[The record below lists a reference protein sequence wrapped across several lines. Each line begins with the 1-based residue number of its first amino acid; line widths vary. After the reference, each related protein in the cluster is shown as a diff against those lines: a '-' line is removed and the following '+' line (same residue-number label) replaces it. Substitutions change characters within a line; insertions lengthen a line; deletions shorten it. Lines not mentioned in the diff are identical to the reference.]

1 VETAWSA
8 VHRTAA
14 SAIRRNSAMGST
26 RTAPAT
32 SASAELLTPD
42 FLALASWKAR
52 PQCRAFF
59 CPLLGV
65 GSVRAI
71 FDPKKMLR
79 IIGRTMTRCRV
90 VISLAFALALT
101 PGTASLAQ
109 QPPVDELKKEIEA
122 LREDVKALRND
133 VQEIKAILQS
143 RPPAPAAAPLPPQNV
158 VLDLGTNPFRGDGK
172 ASLTLIEFSDYQC
185 PICARHVRETS
196 PLIDKEYVATGKVKY
211 VLLDF
216 PLESIHK
223 LAFRAAE
230 AAHCAGDQGKY
241 WEMHDRLF
249 ANQKTLEPLNA
260 HASALGLNVGR
271 FEACLTGGKYAEQI
285 RKNVA
290 EGQKAVIPGTPVF
303 LLAYTDPTSSKV
315 KTVARLTGAQPFSIF
330 KNRID
335 QLLADQPKAGAEA
348 AEKPR

>member
-1 VETAWSA
+1 MTRSKP
-8 VHRTAA
+8 
-14 SAIRRNSAMGST
+14 AIA
-26 RTAPAT
+26 
-32 SASAELLTPD
+32 LT
-42 FLALASWKAR
+42 LALALI
-52 PQCRAFF
+52 RA
-59 CPLLGV
+59 P
-65 GSVRAI
+65 
-71 FDPKKMLR
+71 
-79 IIGRTMTRCRV
+79 
-90 VISLAFALALT
+90 
-101 PGTASLAQ
+101 ASLAQ
-109 QPPVDELKKEIEA
+109 EQPTDELKKEIEA
-122 LREDVKALRND
+122 LRDDVRALRTE
-133 VQEIKAILQS
+133 VQEIKTILQS
-143 RPPAPAAAPLPPQNV
+143 RPAVPSPPPQNV
-158 VLDLGTNPFRGDGK
+158 ILDLGANPFRGDLK
-172 ASLTLIEFSDYQC
+172 ARLTLVEFSDYQC

-249 ANQKTLEPLNA
+249 ANQKALEPWSA
-260 HASALGLNVGR
+260 HAAALDLNVGR
-271 FEACLTGGKYAEQI
+271 FEACLTGDKYAERI

-335 QLLADQPKAGAEA
+335 QLLAEQQKAEA

>member
-1 VETAWSA
+1 MALA
-8 VHRTAA
+8 
-14 SAIRRNSAMGST
+14 
-26 RTAPAT
+26 
-32 SASAELLTPD
+32 
-42 FLALASWKAR
+42 LALAS
-52 PQCRAFF
+52 
-59 CPLLGV
+59 
-65 GSVRAI
+65 I
-71 FDPKKMLR
+71 
-79 IIGRTMTRCRV
+79 
-90 VISLAFALALT
+90 
-101 PGTASLAQ
+101 PGASIAQ
-109 QPPVDELKKEIEA
+109 EPPVDELRKEIEA
-122 LREDVKALRND
+122 LREDMKALRND
-133 VQEIKAILQS
+133 VREIKAILQS
-143 RPPAPAAAPLPPQNV
+143 RPAVPAPPPQNV
-158 VLDLGTNPFRGDGK
+158 VLDLGTNPFRGDRN
-172 ASLTLIEFSDYQC
+172 APLTMIEFSDYQC

-249 ANQKTLEPLNA
+249 ANQKILEPWSA
-260 HASALGLNVGR
+260 HAEAADLNVGR
-271 FEACLTGGKYAEQI
+271 FEDCLNSGKYAEQI
-285 RKNVA
+285 RKNIA
-290 EGQKAVIPGTPVF
+290 EGQKAVVPGTPVY

-335 QLLADQPKAGAEA
+335 QLLADQRKAEA

>member
-1 VETAWSA
+1 
-8 VHRTAA
+8 
-14 SAIRRNSAMGST
+14 
-26 RTAPAT
+26 
-32 SASAELLTPD
+32 
-42 FLALASWKAR
+42 
-52 PQCRAFF
+52 
-59 CPLLGV
+59 
-65 GSVRAI
+65 
-71 FDPKKMLR
+71 
-79 IIGRTMTRCRV
+79 MTRFKPG
-90 VISLAFALALT
+90 IALAFALALT
-101 PGTASLAQ
+101 RGAASLAQ
-109 QPPVDELKKEIEA
+109 QPPADDLKKEIEA
-122 LREDVKALRND
+122 LRQDVKALRAD
-133 VQEIKAILQS
+133 VQEIKTILQS
-143 RPPAPAAAPLPPQNV
+143 RPAAPAGAPPPPRNV
-158 VLDLGTNPFRGDGK
+158 VLDLGANPFRGDGK
-172 ASLTLIEFSDYQC
+172 APLTLVEFSDYQC

-230 AAHCAGDQGKY
+230 ATHCAGEQGKY

-249 ANQKTLEPLNA
+249 ANQKSLEPWSA
-260 HASALGLNVGR
+260 HAAALDLNVGR

-335 QLLADQPKAGAEA
+335 QLLAEQQKAEA